1 MPSISH
7 HWVRLTD
14 QHLSL
19 IIDGPP
25 DQEEEND
32 EAYLVRLLRWSERV
46 ADLVEEGL
54 ETW

>member
-32 EAYLVRLLRWSERV
+32 DDCEPGATEPSAAGHRPTIVNS
-46 ADLVEEGL
+46 
-54 ETW
+54 